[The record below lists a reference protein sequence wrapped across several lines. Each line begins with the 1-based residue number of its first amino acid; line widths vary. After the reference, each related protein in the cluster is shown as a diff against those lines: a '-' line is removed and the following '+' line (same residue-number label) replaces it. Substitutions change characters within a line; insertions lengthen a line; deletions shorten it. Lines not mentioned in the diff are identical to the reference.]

1 MALDVVVEDLLE
13 LRHNRVAAQS
23 GRKLA
28 VNVDRRDRI
37 LKDADIG
44 AVVAEYARRWALSA
58 TAADRLE
65 RLVRLVSSDASA
77 PTTVQ
82 EPTRVLEDHL
92 ADSLVALELR
102 DIVWQ
107 EAEIADLGAG
117 AGFPG
122 LPLAIALP
130 GSRLWLVESNERKC
144 QFLRHAVAECGLDN
158 VEVVRERV
166 ELWRAG
172 VDRCDLAVA
181 RALAPLA
188 VVAEYAAPLLHVGGS
203 LVAWRGR
210 RDPVDEAAGDAPR
223 SNSVWSHG
231 RHWRSGRTRQPSTAI
246 CMCWSRSLRPR
257 RSSRGARASPAST
270 RLGAEDSGAP
280 VRRMDARDPVRPGDS
295 GT

>member
-1 MALDVVVEDLLE
+1 VLPE
-13 LRHNRVAAQS
+13 S
-23 GRKLA
+23 
-28 VNVDRRDRI
+28 
-37 LKDADIG
+37 IG
-44 AVVAEYARRWALSA
+44 SLTKRWSLPP
-58 TAADRLE
+58 TAAGRLE
-65 RLVRLVSSDASA
+65 RLASLVTSDASA
-77 PTTVQ
+77 PTTVH

-102 DIVWQ
+102 DVLWH

-144 QFLRHAVAECGLDN
+144 QFLRRAVAECDLDN

-172 VDRCDLAVA
+172 LDHCDVVVA
-181 RALAPLA
+181 RALASLP

-210 RDPVDEAAGDAPR
+210 RDPADEAAAARAALQLGLE
-223 SNSVWSHG
+223 
-231 RHWRSGRTRQPSTAI
+231 
-246 CMCWSRSLRPR
+246 LRPPV
-257 RSSRGARASPAST
+257 AVNPYPA
-270 RLGAEDSGAP
+270 AEHRHLHVLVKVAETP
-280 VRRMDARDPVRPGDS
+280 PKFPRRPGVAQKHPL
-295 GT
+295 GR